1 MTDQQL
7 TSDQYRR
14 LAEGLLKSALNAPT
28 HQKEAYI
35 RDALAYLG
43 HARTKDLSR
52 EPSSLDD
59 QIDQEAYARQVSQVR
74 ALIKQALEA
83 PTVDD
88 FVNLLTFGTKFRR
101 LSAWN
106 AYMAYIQR
114 PGARIIAT
122 EYEWKKRQ
130 RFIKADAV
138 PIIILW
144 PSSPIRLI
152 YELED
157 TSPDIN
163 RDVIGDPFA
172 VEGRL
177 NPKVVPT
184 LLSNL
189 CKQKAFMIEVEY
201 RRRGFDSAGSAAAQG
216 VLPIDDPSHGPLNG
230 SSLGEFA
237 AQNAEVTTKPSARRV
252 PSYRITV
259 NDRLETKHRFVTIA
273 HELGHIFCGHL
284 GGCSSGSNVDEGG
297 WPNRT
302 QLGKHEKEIEAEA
315 VAYLVAAR
323 AGIIPA
329 SATYLKAH
337 ASRADLSLVD
347 QDIIIRSAARVE
359 RLANIRHG
367 SMEFK

>member
-1 MTDQQL
+1 MTDHQL

-43 HARTKDLSR
+43 HARTK

-101 LSAWN
+101 FSAWN

-157 TSPDIN
+157 TGPDIN

-189 CKQKAFMIEVEY
+189 CKQKAFLIEVEC

-216 VLPIDDPSHGPLNG
+216 VLPIDDPSHG

-259 NDRLETKHRFVTIA
+259 NDRLETKHRFVTMM
-273 HELGHIFCGHL
+273 
-284 GGCSSGSNVDEGG
+284 
-297 WPNRT
+297 P
-302 QLGKHEKEIEAEA
+302 
-315 VAYLVAAR
+315 
-323 AGIIPA
+323 IP
-329 SATYLKAH
+329 TVK
-337 ASRADLSLVD
+337 RLSCLF
-347 QDIIIRSAARVE
+347 
-359 RLANIRHG
+359 G
-367 SMEFK
+367 